1 LINGSSATVDFGALG
16 GGVEVGGLLS
26 GGSLPVFGDSDRD
39 GQLSSAEDS
48 ALAMTLNL
56 DDSDYAV
63 MDDQLDQV
71 VNLAGQLV
79 ESGIDFIG
87 VNGIGELL
95 ITDDQAT
102 SLVTAGLAFASDD
115 QATLFIDDEIASGTH
130 LTTSLQDLQKLG
142 VDSVLINGALA
153 TVDFGALGSGVGVN
167 GTLSGGGLPIFGYVD
182 DQGLLSADEDAQLTM
197 TLNLGSEN
205 ISAEL
210 DQVVDLA
217 GQLVASGIDLISVD
231 GGQLTITDSQASQL
245 VGAGMAYAAEDQTF
259 AADGEGLAFASDM
272 DVTLNIG
279 EVTGTHLQT
288 SVQELQKLGVD
299 SVIGIGDGSVNIGL
313 GQLLVDASGNSLP
326 SFSSNLDV
334 TLDVGSSY
342 NLLEAG
348 DSVYAALYDKG
359 IDHLAVHTT
368 LDPFFGPDNWLD
380 LDLLSGIYAES
391 KLDFN
396 VLVNGSE
403 YADDSYSIDNNLAG
417 FDLLQGT
424 SVGHY
429 GDLVSALMD
438 SGVAELSIEAG
449 NVEVTDSL
457 AKALIDAGMM
467 QALPDANISLVYQSV
482 EGEPA
487 DYLYT
492 SLKDM
497 AELGINQVD
506 VSTATTDKVYIDSG
520 FNVNEPDV
528 LSEIKSLFET
538 LDPQNDTSFF
548 IDGSQ
553 LTTKAL
559 VLDSSIVTSLIDQS
573 GQFDVGVM
581 AGLEKLGIT
590 EIDVLVANGSSLPSS
605 EIMTNDNIAVN
616 LIGQDDEL
624 YDFLHNKHS

>member
-1 LINGSSATVDFGALG
+1 
-16 GGVEVGGLLS
+16 
-26 GGSLPVFGDSDRD
+26 
-39 GQLSSAEDS
+39 
-48 ALAMTLNL
+48 
-56 DDSDYAV
+56 
-63 MDDQLDQV
+63 
-71 VNLAGQLV
+71 
-79 ESGIDFIG
+79 
-87 VNGIGELL
+87 
-95 ITDDQAT
+95 
-102 SLVTAGLAFASDD
+102 
-115 QATLFIDDEIASGTH
+115 
-130 LTTSLQDLQKLG
+130 
-142 VDSVLINGALA
+142 
-153 TVDFGALGSGVGVN
+153 
-167 GTLSGGGLPIFGYVD
+167 
-182 DQGLLSADEDAQLTM
+182 
-197 TLNLGSEN
+197 
-205 ISAEL
+205 
-210 DQVVDLA
+210 
-217 GQLVASGIDLISVD
+217 
-231 GGQLTITDSQASQL
+231 
-245 VGAGMAYAAEDQTF
+245 
-259 AADGEGLAFASDM
+259 
-272 DVTLNIG
+272 
-279 EVTGTHLQT
+279 
-288 SVQELQKLGVD
+288 
-299 SVIGIGDGSVNIGL
+299 
-313 GQLLVDASGNSLP
+313 
-326 SFSSNLDV
+326 V

-573 GQFDVGVM
+573 GQFDIGVM

-590 EIDVLVANGSSLPSS
+590 EIDVLVADGSSLPSS
-605 EIMTNDNIAVN
+605 QIMNNDTVAVN

>member
-1 LINGSSATVDFGALG
+1 
-16 GGVEVGGLLS
+16 
-26 GGSLPVFGDSDRD
+26 
-39 GQLSSAEDS
+39 
-48 ALAMTLNL
+48 
-56 DDSDYAV
+56 
-63 MDDQLDQV
+63 
-71 VNLAGQLV
+71 
-79 ESGIDFIG
+79 
-87 VNGIGELL
+87 
-95 ITDDQAT
+95 
-102 SLVTAGLAFASDD
+102 
-115 QATLFIDDEIASGTH
+115 
-130 LTTSLQDLQKLG
+130 
-142 VDSVLINGALA
+142 
-153 TVDFGALGSGVGVN
+153 
-167 GTLSGGGLPIFGYVD
+167 
-182 DQGLLSADEDAQLTM
+182 
-197 TLNLGSEN
+197 
-205 ISAEL
+205 
-210 DQVVDLA
+210 
-217 GQLVASGIDLISVD
+217 
-231 GGQLTITDSQASQL
+231 
-245 VGAGMAYAAEDQTF
+245 
-259 AADGEGLAFASDM
+259 
-272 DVTLNIG
+272 
-279 EVTGTHLQT
+279 
-288 SVQELQKLGVD
+288 
-299 SVIGIGDGSVNIGL
+299 
-313 GQLLVDASGNSLP
+313 
-326 SFSSNLDV
+326 
-334 TLDVGSSY
+334 
-342 NLLEAG
+342 
-348 DSVYAALYDKG
+348 
-359 IDHLAVHTT
+359 
-368 LDPFFGPDNWLD
+368 LD

-559 VLDSSIVTSLIDQS
+559 VVDSSIVTSLIDQS
-573 GQFDVGVM
+573 GQLDLGIM

>member
-1 LINGSSATVDFGALG
+1 
-16 GGVEVGGLLS
+16 
-26 GGSLPVFGDSDRD
+26 
-39 GQLSSAEDS
+39 
-48 ALAMTLNL
+48 
-56 DDSDYAV
+56 
-63 MDDQLDQV
+63 
-71 VNLAGQLV
+71 
-79 ESGIDFIG
+79 
-87 VNGIGELL
+87 
-95 ITDDQAT
+95 
-102 SLVTAGLAFASDD
+102 
-115 QATLFIDDEIASGTH
+115 
-130 LTTSLQDLQKLG
+130 
-142 VDSVLINGALA
+142 
-153 TVDFGALGSGVGVN
+153 
-167 GTLSGGGLPIFGYVD
+167 
-182 DQGLLSADEDAQLTM
+182 
-197 TLNLGSEN
+197 
-205 ISAEL
+205 
-210 DQVVDLA
+210 
-217 GQLVASGIDLISVD
+217 
-231 GGQLTITDSQASQL
+231 
-245 VGAGMAYAAEDQTF
+245 
-259 AADGEGLAFASDM
+259 
-272 DVTLNIG
+272 
-279 EVTGTHLQT
+279 
-288 SVQELQKLGVD
+288 
-299 SVIGIGDGSVNIGL
+299 
-313 GQLLVDASGNSLP
+313 
-326 SFSSNLDV
+326 
-334 TLDVGSSY
+334 LDVGSSY